1 MIISASRRT
10 DIPAFYHKWF
20 MNRIRSGYC
29 VVPNPF
35 NIHQLSRIDL
45 TSKDVE
51 VIVFW
56 TRNPKPLLSSLSE
69 LDRLGYKYYFQFT
82 VMNNPIFIDTNKLP
96 LSSSIETFQKLAESI
111 GYEKVIWRYD
121 PIIFSPNTDIDF
133 HLQQYAD
140 IARQLSGYTS
150 RCVISFMDRYAKNN
164 ARLKNI
170 EKEQKINFFS
180 FEDIPEVFSVFLPS
194 IAKIANQYNMQ
205 LFSCA
210 ESCDLDSYGIKHGK
224 CIDDDYINQ
233 VFQMEVNHKK
243 DSSQRESCGCVKSK
257 DIGMYDTCLF
267 GCQYCYATT
276 SFEKARKNHR
286 EHNPNSPSL
295 IGWYDI
301 EPISNPHSADTPIC
315 GMWDLNQNS

>member
-10 DIPAFYHKWF
+10 DIPAFYHRWF
-20 MNRIRSGYC
+20 MNRIQAGYC

-35 NIHQLSRIDL
+35 NRNQVSRIDL
-45 TSKDVE
+45 TPKNVE

-69 LDRLGYKYYFQFT
+69 LERLGYKYYFQFT
-82 VMNNPIFIDTNKLP
+82 VMNNPCFIDTNKLP
-96 LSSSIETFQKLAESI
+96 LPSSIKTFQELAILI
-111 GYEKVIWRYD
+111 GYERVIWRYD
-121 PIIFSPNTDIDF
+121 PIIFSDRTNIDF
-133 HLQQYAD
+133 HLKQYSE

-164 ARLKNI
+164 SRLKKI
-170 EKEQKINFFS
+170 EKEQKIKIFS

-194 IAKIANQYNMQ
+194 IAKIASQYNMQ

-210 ESCDLDSYGIKHGK
+210 ESYDLQSYGINHGK

-233 VFQMEVNHKK
+233 IFQIEVNHKK
-243 DSSQRESCGCVKSK
+243 DSSQREACGCVKSK
-257 DIGMYDTCLF
+257 DIGIYDTCLF

-276 SFEKARKNHR
+276 SFDKARENHR
-286 EHNPNSPSL
+286 QHNPDSPSL
-295 IGWYDI
+295 IGWY
-301 EPISNPHSADTPIC
+301 EQESRSQVQQVETTN
-315 GMWDLNQNS
+315 L

>member
-1 MIISASRRT
+1 VIISASRRT

-20 MNRIRSGYC
+20 MNRIRAGYC

-35 NIHQLSRIDL
+35 NRNQLSRIDL
-45 TSKDVE
+45 TPKDVE

-56 TRNPKPLLSSLSE
+56 TRNPQPLLSSLSE
-69 LDRLGYKYYFQFT
+69 LDQLGYKYYFQFT
-82 VMNNPIFIDTNKLP
+82 LMNNPSFIETNKLP
-96 LSSSIETFQKLAESI
+96 LSGAIKVFQELAKLI

-164 ARLKNI
+164 TRLKKI
-170 EKEQKINFFS
+170 EKEQNIKIYS

-233 VFQMEVNHKK
+233 VFQIEVNHKK
-243 DSSQRESCGCVKSK
+243 DSSQLEACGCVKSK

-276 SFEKARKNHR
+276 SFDKARENHR
-286 EHNPNSPSL
+286 QHNPDSPSL

-301 EPISNPHSADTPIC
+301 EPKFQPKQLEITNLF
-315 GMWDLNQNS
+315 G